1 MGSIDPGPLANGYAA
16 TRCLSIIRF
25 TWIACQCP
33 STRRPQRPR
42 IQSPRY
48 SVQRLNARRAD
59 LEYDGYQP
67 GQSDTPGVGELLRG
81 GALQ

>member
-1 MGSIDPGPLANGYAA
+1 MPFHNSLYLDSLPV
-16 TRCLSIIRF
+16 
-25 TWIACQCP
+25 P
-33 STRRPQRPR
+33 STRRPQPPR

-67 GQSDTPGVGELLRG
+67 GQSDAPGVGELLRG